1 MIERERKEKT
11 DDVDVWPR
19 VRDRDVFAVVRE
31 AERRDAVPGARA
43 RDGQLLRG
51 GVGVGSRSG
60 TYSQLVMVRAQ
71 IHSDRSNMFTM
82 ESWPPDA
89 RYLAAVNTAVRENES
104 L

>member
-1 MIERERKEKT
+1 
-11 DDVDVWPR
+11 
-19 VRDRDVFAVVRE
+19 
-31 AERRDAVPGARA
+31 
-43 RDGQLLRG
+43 
-51 GVGVGSRSG
+51 
-60 TYSQLVMVRAQ
+60 MVRAQ